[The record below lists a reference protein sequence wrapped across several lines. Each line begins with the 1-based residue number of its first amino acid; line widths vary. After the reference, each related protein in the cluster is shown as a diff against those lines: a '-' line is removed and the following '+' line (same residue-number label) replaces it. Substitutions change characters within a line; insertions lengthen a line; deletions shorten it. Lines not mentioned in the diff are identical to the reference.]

1 MQSKQLKLKG
11 LHGHYIGLF
20 RDERDKEI
28 HTVQNVKYL
37 LTKIVF
43 KESSTKN
50 QTLSNNYILLHR
62 TDDL

>member
-37 LTKIVF
+37 LTKIGVF
-43 KESSTKN
+43 N
-50 QTLSNNYILLHR
+50 QKS
-62 TDDL
+62 DSV